1 MLTAEDRA
9 AKLRL
14 TKPSRC
20 GTAGKGRK
28 RACLGL
34 PAAFSSELGQGN
46 HTPSP
51 GAQLRQGVWLWGPV
65 QWCRECETVIGHWTR
80 GPPLPAVG
88 C

>member
-1 MLTAEDRA
+1 V
-9 AKLRL
+9 
-14 TKPSRC
+14 PWV
-20 GTAGKGRK
+20 AGCISLKQ
-28 RACLGL
+28 
-34 PAAFSSELGQGN
+34 EQGN

>member
-51 GAQLRQGVWLWGPV
+51 GVKLHQEEGFWGLV
-65 QWCRECETVIGHWTR
+65 Q
-80 GPPLPAVG
+80 
-88 C
+88 